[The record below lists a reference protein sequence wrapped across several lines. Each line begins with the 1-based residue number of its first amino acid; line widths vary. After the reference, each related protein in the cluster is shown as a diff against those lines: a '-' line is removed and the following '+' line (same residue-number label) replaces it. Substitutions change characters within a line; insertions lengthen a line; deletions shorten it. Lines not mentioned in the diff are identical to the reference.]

1 MSLEKYNVHSTFG
14 PAAGPA
20 TTAAASAGQAAYE
33 RAHAPRSGGD
43 PGIYVPPTPTKPPKF
58 LERHAFKRGLAVLVV
73 SQIALTV
80 VMALG
85 DPRSG
90 VIGALQ
96 AVFIVVGLFGLFM
109 MLWGALEFLGRKRKR
124 SKD

>member
-1 MSLEKYNVHSTFG
+1 MSLKTYNEHATFG
-14 PAAGPA
+14 PSAGPA

-33 RAHAPRSGGD
+33 RAHAPRSGGA

-58 LERHAFKRGLAVLVV
+58 LEWHAFKRGLAVLVV
-73 SQIALTV
+73 SQIALTA

-90 VIGALQ
+90 VVGASQ
-96 AVFIVVGLFGLFM
+96 AVFIVAGLFGLFM
-109 MLWGALEFLGRKRKR
+109 MLWGALSFLGRRRKQPEG
-124 SKD
+124 